1 MPRAIHGE
9 TLRIVRAK
17 LTGLTRRAQ
26 VLAAVTRSPGEMV
39 VDDVPEPGAA
49 GRGQVVVRPEMVGIC
64 GSDVH
69 LYSGG
74 IGALSG
80 ARDFYPRIQG
90 HELCAIVEDVGG
102 ECPPGIYAGDRVA
115 IWPLL
120 SCGRCYPCRAGR
132 VNACVR
138 LELVGVHLDGAVG
151 IHTQEQAPVHR
162 HHEQPSVG

>member
-1 MPRAIHGE
+1 M
-9 TLRIVRAK
+9 
-17 LTGLTRRAQ
+17 
-26 VLAAVTRSPGEMV
+26 LAAVTRSPGEMV

-138 LELVGVHLDGAVG
+138 LELVGVHLDGGPRRDRAR
-151 IHTQEQAPVHR
+151 HEPPVR
-162 HHEQPSVG
+162 RRQDPGDRRRRAS